1 MIDGMIATLLTLIFS
16 VICIGVILA
25 IATVGESDY
34 RNELYRQQL
43 RKDKT
48 KWLHTQQQLSTFQLK
63 DAKLIG
69 MEKILLDYGQL
80 IIVI

>member
-48 KWLHTQQQLSTFQLK
+48 K
-63 DAKLIG
+63 
-69 MEKILLDYGQL
+69 
-80 IIVI
+80 